1 MKYTD
6 IYVIE
11 YFEEAEDFRYEHND
25 KPVEIGTAV
34 AYDKYQR
41 GGARFGG
48 EPGKPVKDEYILTC
62 FEGIY
67 FKP

>member
-1 MKYTD
+1 MKYND

-11 YFEEAEDFRYEHND
+11 DFDEAEEFRYEHNN

-34 AYDKYQR
+34 AFDKYQR
-41 GGARFGG
+41 GAVFNG

-67 FKP
+67 FNP